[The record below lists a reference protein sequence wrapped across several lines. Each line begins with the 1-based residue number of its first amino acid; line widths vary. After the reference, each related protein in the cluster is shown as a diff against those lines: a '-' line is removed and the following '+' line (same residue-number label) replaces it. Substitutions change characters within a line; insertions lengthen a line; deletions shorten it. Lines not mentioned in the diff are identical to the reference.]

1 MAELTVITEAR
12 NMKDIKQLELYVIK
26 PKSAIVEGNKKLMLR
41 LRNLQLKCFKKIG
54 LETKKSVEQKEGS
67 EK

>member
-26 PKSAIVEGNKKLMLR
+26 PKSAIVEENKKLMLR
-41 LRNLQLKCFKKIG
+41 LRNLQLKCFKK
-54 LETKKSVEQKEGS
+54 
-67 EK
+67 